1 MKALSTAVIL
11 ALATTAVADNFV
23 ETCDVSSVK
32 FSSTVI
38 TATCKN
44 ILGQTQCSSLDL
56 NPCLKIDSGS
66 LQPDPMGAG

>member
-1 MKALSTAVIL
+1 MKALSTAAIL

-44 ILGQTQCSSLDL
+44 ILGQTQCSSL
-56 NPCLKIDSGS
+56 I
-66 LQPDPMGAG
+66 